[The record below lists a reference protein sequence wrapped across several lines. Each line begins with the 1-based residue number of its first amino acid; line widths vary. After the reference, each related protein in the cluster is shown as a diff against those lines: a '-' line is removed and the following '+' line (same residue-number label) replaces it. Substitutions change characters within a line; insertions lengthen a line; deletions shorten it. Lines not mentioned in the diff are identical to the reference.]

1 MVFIYVWTY
10 RSRVRDWYFSGCI
23 KLFVVSNIYVT
34 HFLSSTDFHDVL
46 ADVLEWPTVR
56 SYPFIYELLLT
67 NTGQSR

>member
-1 MVFIYVWTY
+1 MSWIWTAIGAPDTSNDEY
-10 RSRVRDWYFSGCI
+10 LHEC
-23 KLFVVSNIYVT
+23 KLVVSNIYVT